1 LGGFLTQSSICAGE
15 NLGDDQRVICLL
27 ITIPAKVDKLGQGS
41 VREIATS
48 EKSIYRTIG
57 HATKGD
63 SPVGV

>member
-1 LGGFLTQSSICAGE
+1 MISGLSVFW
-15 NLGDDQRVICLL
+15 

-63 SPVGV
+63 LPVGV